1 MRRKDPVNPLI
12 YIVSFALQ
20 QILIPSVIF
29 LFAQAIGLI
38 VPLIEQHFYG
48 LNDVLKI
55 FGYVLPDFV
64 GFALGLAGSR
74 LPASVR
80 EPARHI
86 WILPLVLFL
95 IAYAASFIVDVHHIL
110 ALLPFERTSVAD
122 QYAIILLCFPCG
134 ACALYSIAIRAGD
147 REVKV
152 DHAALP

>member
-1 MRRKDPVNPLI
+1 MLYVL
-12 YIVSFALQ
+12 SFSLQ
-20 QILIPSVIF
+20 QV
-29 LFAQAIGLI
+29 I
-38 VPLIEQHFYG
+38 VPAVILLLAQTIALLGPIIQQHFYG
-48 LNDVLKI
+48 LNDVVKVLT
-55 FGYVLPDFV
+55 YVVPDFV
-64 GFALGLAGSR
+64 GFLLGYMGSK
-74 LPASVR
+74 LPATFR

-86 WILPLVLFL
+86 WILPVVLFV

-110 ALLPFERTSVAD
+110 ALLPIERASVAD